1 MAPED
6 LAKRQ
11 RELALWCFPVVT
23 DFLYRQYEERTGLA
37 HQDLRLVS
45 FNHAQYWRALIL
57 DRQDEMLKFR
67 AGLDRALGMGHV
79 DLAIARQLDED
90 LLDELMRVI
99 SERYKR
105 SPLRISEDG
114 HVLFQV
120 TRRLMRAEQQS
131 ESI

>member
-1 MAPED
+1 MTPED

-11 RELALWCFPVVT
+11 REMALWCFPVVT
-23 DFLYRQYEERTGLA
+23 DFLYRQYAERTGLA
-37 HQDLRLVS
+37 HHDLRLVS

-57 DRQDEMLKFR
+57 DQRNDIDKYRIALNQSL
-67 AGLDRALGMGHV
+67 ALGRI
-79 DLAIARQLDED
+79 DRAIARQLNED
-90 LLDELMRVI
+90 LLDELMRVV

-120 TRRLMRAEQQS
+120 TRRLTEIEQR

>member
-1 MAPED
+1 VTPED

-11 RELALWCFPVVT
+11 REMALWCFPVVT
-23 DFLYRQYEERTGLA
+23 DFLYRQYAERTGLA
-37 HQDLRLVS
+37 HHDLRLVS

-57 DRQDEMLKFR
+57 DQRNDIDKYRIALNQSL
-67 AGLDRALGMGHV
+67 ALGRI
-79 DLAIARQLDED
+79 DRAIARQLNED
-90 LLDELMRVI
+90 LLDELMRVV

-120 TRRLMRAEQQS
+120 TRRLTEIEQR

>member
-1 MAPED
+1 MTPED

-11 RELALWCFPVVT
+11 SEMALWCFPVVT
-23 DFLYRQYEERTGLA
+23 DFLYRQYEERSGLA
-37 HQDLRLVS
+37 HHELRLVA

-57 DRQDEMLKFR
+57 DEKKDIGKYRLALYQSLAMGR
-67 AGLDRALGMGHV
+67 VDR
-79 DLAIARQLDED
+79 AIARQLDED
-90 LLDELMRVI
+90 ILDELMRVI

-120 TRRLMRAEQQS
+120 MRRLTEVEQR